1 MNDISLALLPLLL
14 SPKTIA
20 MTFVVYI
27 LGVFAS
33 FVVWCFWWVY
43 YSPRHSRYDNLTS
56 LIIVLWPV
64 TICEISVSYILNVFY
79 KAREKR
85 LDKRKG

>member
-1 MNDISLALLPLLL
+1 
-14 SPKTIA
+14 

-43 YSPRHSRYDNLTS
+43 YSPEHSRYDNLTS
-56 LIIVLWPV
+56 LRIVLWPV
-64 TICEISVSYILNVFY
+64 TICEISVNYIFNVFY

-85 LDKRKG
+85 LDKVKD